1 MTEINISDSE
11 KSALKAID
19 RRELDNL
26 IDQAVREVQLGTL
39 SRLPLSSCGTY
50 VATKLTYFGKAL
62 KALSEAKSA
71 KNIENKRDSAVRAG
85 RDLSFAFSSMK
96 CRMETEEQEGERFY
110 VDENIL
116 WPSHFGKNLV
126 VRVSFRWRRTVNDE
140 WTFGKITFRHEVQP
154 HPVYASPRPKRKL
167 SAWKQAE
174 EQQNELGSTWEHF
187 MRDALY
193 SVRDFFREGGD
204 GNKIPETFQA
214 VPDPRTGML
223 NNFSLKF
230 WRENT

>member
-11 KSALKAID
+11 KSALKAVD
-19 RRELDNL
+19 RRELNDL
-26 IDQAVREVQLGTL
+26 IDQAVREEQLGTL

-116 WPSHFGKNLV
+116 WPSHFSKNLV
-126 VRVSFRWRRTVNDE
+126 VRVSFRWRRTADDA
-140 WTFGKITFRHEVQP
+140 WTFGSITFRHDVQP
-154 HPVYASPRPKRKL
+154 RPAYTLPVPKRKP

-174 EQQNELGSTWEHF
+174 GQQNELGRTWEHF
-187 MRDALY
+187 MHSALY

-204 GNKIPETFQA
+204 GAKSRRHFKQ
-214 VPDPRTGML
+214 
-223 NNFSLKF
+223 
-230 WRENT
+230 